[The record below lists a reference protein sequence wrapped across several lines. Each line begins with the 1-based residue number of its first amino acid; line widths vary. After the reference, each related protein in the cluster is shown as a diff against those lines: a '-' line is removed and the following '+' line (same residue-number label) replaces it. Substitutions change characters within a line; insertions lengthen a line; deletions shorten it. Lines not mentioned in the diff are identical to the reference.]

1 MARVTSTVA
10 SIAAT
15 RRRGGLG
22 AHARHSLEP
31 RLFVP
36 ETGRDG
42 RHREPT
48 VDGPGILRAELPT
61 ISQPNPWTWWIRGTA
76 GLVGAASGRFDVN
89 ENGITG
95 PSTSPSIPKRLQ
107 SPLALASAMRS

>member
-10 SIAAT
+10 SIAVT
-15 RRRGGLG
+15 RRRGGRG

-36 ETGRDG
+36 GNRDG

-61 ISQPNPWTWWIRGTA
+61 ISQPNPWAWWIRGTA